1 MVIESK
7 ILMEEW
13 GPGLWLLVIAGEH
26 DLSTATR
33 LEQRLA
39 EIQRHGTDVIMDF
52 SEATFIDSSTLR
64 EVLRHAG
71 KPSERVVVVA
81 PPGTPPRRL
90 FDLVMPG
97 DSRIPVCDTREDA
110 LRALG
115 R

>member
-1 MVIESK
+1 MESK
-7 ILMEEW
+7 ILVEEW
-13 GPGLWLLVIAGEH
+13 GAGLWLLVLAGEH

-33 LEQRLA
+33 LEQTLA
-39 EIQRHGTDVIMDF
+39 EIERRGTDVIVDF

-64 EVLRHAG
+64 EVLKHAE

-90 FDLVMPG
+90 FNLVMQANG
-97 DSRIPVCDTREDA
+97 HLPVCDTREDA

>member
-1 MVIESK
+1 VIESK
-7 ILMEEW
+7 ILVQQW
-13 GPGLWLLVIAGEH
+13 GPGLWLLVMAGEH

-33 LEQRLA
+33 LEQTLA
-39 EIQRHGTDVIMDF
+39 EIERRGTDLIMDF

-64 EVLRHAG
+64 EVVMHVR
-71 KPSERVVVVA
+71 KPSERVAVVA

-90 FDLVMPG
+90 FNLVMPNNTG
-97 DSRIPVCDTREDA
+97 IPVCDTREDA